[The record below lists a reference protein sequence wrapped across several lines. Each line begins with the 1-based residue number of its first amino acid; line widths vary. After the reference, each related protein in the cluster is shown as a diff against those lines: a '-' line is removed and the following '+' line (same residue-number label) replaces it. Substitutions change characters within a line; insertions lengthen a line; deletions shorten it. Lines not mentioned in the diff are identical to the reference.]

1 MSKHLEK
8 DVNQVRN
15 RILDLGEMVAESI
28 ETASAMIQNYDLVL
42 VNQVY
47 EVEHLIDKIEVEIEE
62 ECLKVLALHQPVSE
76 NLRFLIV
83 ILKVNNDLERMG
95 DQLKNI
101 AERIEYISDK
111 DSGISPDAIGR
122 LIPAWSVGF
131 TNSNRMRSQP
141 TLAGGY
147 LFVGTHNG
155 GVYALDQE
163 FGCMI
168 WHFNAAGEVRT
179 GISIDPWDPENS
191 DADPQI
197 YFGDVLGNVYAVKAR
212 TGDLVWR
219 DKADDHANAT
229 ITGAPSLHNGV
240 LYTPVSSLEL

>member
-47 EVEHLIDKIEVEIEE
+47 EVEQLIDKIEVEIEE

-83 ILKVNNDLERMG
+83 VLKVNNDLERMG

-111 DSGISPDAIGR
+111 DRVVADLNLHSMAELCSKMVKESIVALTQQDAK
-122 LIPAWSVGF
+122 
-131 TNSNRMRSQP
+131 
-141 TLAGGY
+141 
-147 LFVGTHNG
+147 
-155 GVYALDQE
+155 
-163 FGCMI
+163 
-168 WHFNAAGEVRT
+168 
-179 GISIDPWDPENS
+179 
-191 DADPQI
+191 
-197 YFGDVLGNVYAVKAR
+197 KAR
-212 TGDLVWR
+212 TVLELDDELDIMHAATYKTLTKVMLDKSESIRAALSLLTVSSNLERIGDL
-219 DKADDHANAT
+219 AT
-229 ITGAPSLHNGV
+229 NIAEEIISMEEGEIVRHKNLTEVPKS
-240 LYTPVSSLEL
+240 

>member
-83 ILKVNNDLERMG
+83 VLKVNNDLERMG

-111 DSGISPDAIGR
+111 DRVVADLNLHSMAELCSKMVKESIVALTQQDAK
-122 LIPAWSVGF
+122 
-131 TNSNRMRSQP
+131 
-141 TLAGGY
+141 
-147 LFVGTHNG
+147 
-155 GVYALDQE
+155 
-163 FGCMI
+163 
-168 WHFNAAGEVRT
+168 
-179 GISIDPWDPENS
+179 
-191 DADPQI
+191 
-197 YFGDVLGNVYAVKAR
+197 KAR
-212 TGDLVWR
+212 TVLELDDELDIMHAATYKTLTEVMLDKSESIRAALSLLTVSSNLERIGDL
-219 DKADDHANAT
+219 AT
-229 ITGAPSLHNGV
+229 NIAEEIISMEEGEIVRHKNLTEFPKS
-240 LYTPVSSLEL
+240 

>member
-15 RILDLGEMVAESI
+15 RILDLGEMVADSI

-47 EVEHLIDKIEVEIEE
+47 EVEHLIDTIEVEIEE

-83 ILKVNNDLERMG
+83 VLKVNNDLERMG

-111 DSGISPDAIGR
+111 DRVVADLNLHSMAELCSKMVKESIVALTQQDAKR
-122 LIPAWSVGF
+122 
-131 TNSNRMRSQP
+131 
-141 TLAGGY
+141 
-147 LFVGTHNG
+147 
-155 GVYALDQE
+155 
-163 FGCMI
+163 
-168 WHFNAAGEVRT
+168 
-179 GISIDPWDPENS
+179 
-191 DADPQI
+191 
-197 YFGDVLGNVYAVKAR
+197 AR
-212 TGDLVWR
+212 TVLKLDDELDIMHAATYKTLTKVMLEKSESIRAALSLLTVSSNLERIGDL
-219 DKADDHANAT
+219 AT
-229 ITGAPSLHNGV
+229 NIAEEIISMEEGEIVRHKNLT
-240 LYTPVSSLEL
+240 ELPKSEEI

>member
-15 RILDLGEMVAESI
+15 RILDLGEMVADSI

-47 EVEHLIDKIEVEIEE
+47 EVEHLIDTIEVEIEE

-83 ILKVNNDLERMG
+83 VLKVNNDLERMG

-111 DSGISPDAIGR
+111 DRVVADLNLHSMAELCSKMVKESIVALTQQDAKR
-122 LIPAWSVGF
+122 
-131 TNSNRMRSQP
+131 
-141 TLAGGY
+141 
-147 LFVGTHNG
+147 
-155 GVYALDQE
+155 
-163 FGCMI
+163 
-168 WHFNAAGEVRT
+168 
-179 GISIDPWDPENS
+179 
-191 DADPQI
+191 
-197 YFGDVLGNVYAVKAR
+197 AR
-212 TGDLVWR
+212 TVLKLDDELDIMHAATYKTLTKVMLEKSESIRAALSLLTVSSNLERIGDL
-219 DKADDHANAT
+219 AT
-229 ITGAPSLHNGV
+229 NIAEEIISMEEGEIAVS
-240 LYTPVSSLEL
+240 YTHLTLPTTPYV

>member
-83 ILKVNNDLERMG
+83 VLKVNNDLERMG

-111 DSGISPDAIGR
+111 DRVVADLNLHSMAELCSKMVKESIVALTQQDAK
-122 LIPAWSVGF
+122 
-131 TNSNRMRSQP
+131 
-141 TLAGGY
+141 
-147 LFVGTHNG
+147 
-155 GVYALDQE
+155 
-163 FGCMI
+163 
-168 WHFNAAGEVRT
+168 
-179 GISIDPWDPENS
+179 
-191 DADPQI
+191 
-197 YFGDVLGNVYAVKAR
+197 KAR
-212 TGDLVWR
+212 TVLELDDELDIMHAATYKTLTKVMLDKSESIRAALSLLTVSSNLERIGDL
-219 DKADDHANAT
+219 AT
-229 ITGAPSLHNGV
+229 NIAEEIISMEEGEIVRHKNLTEVPKS
-240 LYTPVSSLEL
+240 

>member
-15 RILDLGEMVAESI
+15 RILDLGEMVADSI

-47 EVEHLIDKIEVEIEE
+47 EVEHLIDTIEVEIEE

-83 ILKVNNDLERMG
+83 VLKVNNDLERMG

-111 DSGISPDAIGR
+111 DRVVADLNLHSMAELCSKMVKESIVALTQQDAKR
-122 LIPAWSVGF
+122 
-131 TNSNRMRSQP
+131 
-141 TLAGGY
+141 
-147 LFVGTHNG
+147 
-155 GVYALDQE
+155 
-163 FGCMI
+163 
-168 WHFNAAGEVRT
+168 
-179 GISIDPWDPENS
+179 
-191 DADPQI
+191 
-197 YFGDVLGNVYAVKAR
+197 AR
-212 TGDLVWR
+212 TVLKLDDELDIMHAATYKTLTKVMLDKSESIRAALSLLTVSSNLERIGDL
-219 DKADDHANAT
+219 AT
-229 ITGAPSLHNGV
+229 NIAEEIISMEEGEIVRHKNLTEVPES
-240 LYTPVSSLEL
+240 EEI

>member
-47 EVEHLIDKIEVEIEE
+47 EVEQLIDKIEVEIEE

-83 ILKVNNDLERMG
+83 VLKVNNDLERMG

-111 DSGISPDAIGR
+111 DRVVADLNLHSMAELCSKMVKESIVALTQQDAK
-122 LIPAWSVGF
+122 
-131 TNSNRMRSQP
+131 
-141 TLAGGY
+141 
-147 LFVGTHNG
+147 
-155 GVYALDQE
+155 
-163 FGCMI
+163 
-168 WHFNAAGEVRT
+168 
-179 GISIDPWDPENS
+179 
-191 DADPQI
+191 
-197 YFGDVLGNVYAVKAR
+197 KAR
-212 TGDLVWR
+212 TVLELDDELDIMHAATYKTLIKVMLDKSESIRAALSLLTVSSNLERIGDL
-219 DKADDHANAT
+219 AT
-229 ITGAPSLHNGV
+229 NIAEEIISMEEGEIVRHKNLTE
-240 LYTPVSSLEL
+240 VSKSSEL

>member
-42 VNQVY
+42 VDRVY
-47 EVEHLIDKIEVEIEE
+47 EVEHLIDTIEVEIEE

-83 ILKVNNDLERMG
+83 VLKVNNDLERMG

-111 DSGISPDAIGR
+111 DRVVADLNLHSMAELCSKMVKESIVALTQQDAKR
-122 LIPAWSVGF
+122 
-131 TNSNRMRSQP
+131 
-141 TLAGGY
+141 
-147 LFVGTHNG
+147 
-155 GVYALDQE
+155 
-163 FGCMI
+163 
-168 WHFNAAGEVRT
+168 
-179 GISIDPWDPENS
+179 
-191 DADPQI
+191 
-197 YFGDVLGNVYAVKAR
+197 AR
-212 TGDLVWR
+212 TVLKLDDELDIMHAATYKTLTKVMLEKSESIRAALSLLTVSSNLERIGDL
-219 DKADDHANAT
+219 AT
-229 ITGAPSLHNGV
+229 NIAEEIISMEEGEIVRHKNLAE
-240 LYTPVSSLEL
+240 VSKSGQI

>member
-111 DSGISPDAIGR
+111 DRVVADLNLHSMAELCSKMVKESIVALTQQDAK
-122 LIPAWSVGF
+122 
-131 TNSNRMRSQP
+131 
-141 TLAGGY
+141 
-147 LFVGTHNG
+147 
-155 GVYALDQE
+155 
-163 FGCMI
+163 
-168 WHFNAAGEVRT
+168 
-179 GISIDPWDPENS
+179 
-191 DADPQI
+191 
-197 YFGDVLGNVYAVKAR
+197 KAR
-212 TGDLVWR
+212 TVLELDDELDIMHAATYKTLTKVMLDRSESIRAALSLLTVSSNLERIGDL
-219 DKADDHANAT
+219 AT
-229 ITGAPSLHNGV
+229 NIAEEIISMEEGEIVRHKNLTE
-240 LYTPVSSLEL
+240 VSKSSEL

>member
-15 RILDLGEMVAESI
+15 RILDLGEMVADSI

-47 EVEHLIDKIEVEIEE
+47 EVEYLIDTIEVEIEE

-83 ILKVNNDLERMG
+83 VLKVNNDLERMG

-111 DSGISPDAIGR
+111 DRVVADLNLHSMAELCSKMVKESIVALTQQDAKR
-122 LIPAWSVGF
+122 
-131 TNSNRMRSQP
+131 
-141 TLAGGY
+141 
-147 LFVGTHNG
+147 
-155 GVYALDQE
+155 
-163 FGCMI
+163 
-168 WHFNAAGEVRT
+168 
-179 GISIDPWDPENS
+179 
-191 DADPQI
+191 
-197 YFGDVLGNVYAVKAR
+197 AR
-212 TGDLVWR
+212 TVLKLDDELDIMHAATYKTLTKVMLEKSESIRAALSLLTVSSNLERIGDL
-219 DKADDHANAT
+219 AT
-229 ITGAPSLHNGV
+229 NIAEEIISMEEGEIVRHKNLAE
-240 LYTPVSSLEL
+240 VSKSGQI

>member
-15 RILDLGEMVAESI
+15 RILDLGEMVADSI

-47 EVEHLIDKIEVEIEE
+47 EVEHLIDTIEVEIEE

-83 ILKVNNDLERMG
+83 VLKVNNDLERMG

-111 DSGISPDAIGR
+111 DRVVADLNLHSMAELCSKMVKESIVALTQQDAKR
-122 LIPAWSVGF
+122 
-131 TNSNRMRSQP
+131 
-141 TLAGGY
+141 
-147 LFVGTHNG
+147 
-155 GVYALDQE
+155 
-163 FGCMI
+163 
-168 WHFNAAGEVRT
+168 
-179 GISIDPWDPENS
+179 
-191 DADPQI
+191 
-197 YFGDVLGNVYAVKAR
+197 AR
-212 TGDLVWR
+212 TVLKLDDELDIMHAATYKTLIKVMLEKSESIRAALSLLTVSSNLERIGDL
-219 DKADDHANAT
+219 AT
-229 ITGAPSLHNGV
+229 NIAEEIISMEEGEIVRHKNLT
-240 LYTPVSSLEL
+240 ELPKSEEI

>member
-15 RILDLGEMVAESI
+15 RILDLGEMVADSI

-47 EVEHLIDKIEVEIEE
+47 EVEHLIDTIEVEIEE

-83 ILKVNNDLERMG
+83 VLKVNNDLERMG

-111 DSGISPDAIGR
+111 DRVVADLNLHSMAELCSKMVKESIVALTQQDAKRARAVLKLDDELDIMHAATYKTLTKVMLDKSESIR
-122 LIPAWSVGF
+122 AALSLLTVS
-131 TNSNRMRSQP
+131 SNLER
-141 TLAGGY
+141 
-147 LFVGTHNG
+147 
-155 GVYALDQE
+155 
-163 FGCMI
+163 I
-168 WHFNAAGEVRT
+168 
-179 GISIDPWDPENS
+179 
-191 DADPQI
+191 
-197 YFGDVLGNVYAVKAR
+197 
-212 TGDLVWR
+212 GDL
-219 DKADDHANAT
+219 AT
-229 ITGAPSLHNGV
+229 NIAEEIISMEEGEIVRHKNLTEVPES
-240 LYTPVSSLEL
+240 EEI

>member
-15 RILDLGEMVAESI
+15 RILDLGEMVAEGI

-62 ECLKVLALHQPVSE
+62 ECLKILALHQPVSE

-83 ILKVNNDLERMG
+83 VLKVNNDLERMG

-111 DSGISPDAIGR
+111 DRVVADLNLHSMAELCARMVKESIVALTQQDAK
-122 LIPAWSVGF
+122 
-131 TNSNRMRSQP
+131 
-141 TLAGGY
+141 
-147 LFVGTHNG
+147 
-155 GVYALDQE
+155 
-163 FGCMI
+163 
-168 WHFNAAGEVRT
+168 
-179 GISIDPWDPENS
+179 
-191 DADPQI
+191 
-197 YFGDVLGNVYAVKAR
+197 KAR
-212 TGDLVWR
+212 TILELDDELDIMHAATYKTLIKVMLDKSESIRAALSLLTVSSNLERIGDL
-219 DKADDHANAT
+219 AT
-229 ITGAPSLHNGV
+229 NIAEEIISMEEGEIVRHKNLTE
-240 LYTPVSSLEL
+240 VSKS

>member
-62 ECLKVLALHQPVSE
+62 ECLKILALHQPVSE

-83 ILKVNNDLERMG
+83 VLKVNNDLERMG

-111 DSGISPDAIGR
+111 DRVVADLNLHSMAELCSKMVKESIVALTQQDAK
-122 LIPAWSVGF
+122 
-131 TNSNRMRSQP
+131 
-141 TLAGGY
+141 
-147 LFVGTHNG
+147 
-155 GVYALDQE
+155 
-163 FGCMI
+163 
-168 WHFNAAGEVRT
+168 
-179 GISIDPWDPENS
+179 
-191 DADPQI
+191 
-197 YFGDVLGNVYAVKAR
+197 KAR
-212 TGDLVWR
+212 TVLELDDELDIMHAATYKTLTKVMLDKSESIRAALSLLTVSSNLERIGDL
-219 DKADDHANAT
+219 AT
-229 ITGAPSLHNGV
+229 NIAEEIISMEEGEIVRHKNLTE
-240 LYTPVSSLEL
+240 VSKS

>member
-15 RILDLGEMVAESI
+15 QILDLGEMVADSI

-47 EVEHLIDKIEVEIEE
+47 EVEHLIDTIEVEIEE

-83 ILKVNNDLERMG
+83 VLKVNNDLERMG

-111 DSGISPDAIGR
+111 DRVVADLNLHYMAQLCSKMVKESIVALTQQDAKR
-122 LIPAWSVGF
+122 
-131 TNSNRMRSQP
+131 
-141 TLAGGY
+141 
-147 LFVGTHNG
+147 
-155 GVYALDQE
+155 
-163 FGCMI
+163 
-168 WHFNAAGEVRT
+168 
-179 GISIDPWDPENS
+179 
-191 DADPQI
+191 
-197 YFGDVLGNVYAVKAR
+197 AR
-212 TGDLVWR
+212 TVLKLDDELDIMHAATYKTLTKVMLEKSESIRAALSLLTVSSNLERIGDL
-219 DKADDHANAT
+219 AT
-229 ITGAPSLHNGV
+229 NIAEEIISMEEGEIVRHKNLT
-240 LYTPVSSLEL
+240 ELPKSEEI

>member
-15 RILDLGEMVAESI
+15 RILDLGEMVADSI

-47 EVEHLIDKIEVEIEE
+47 EVEHLIDTIEVEIEE

-83 ILKVNNDLERMG
+83 VLKVNNDLERMG

-111 DSGISPDAIGR
+111 DRVVADLNLHYMAQLCSKMVKESIVALTQQDAKR
-122 LIPAWSVGF
+122 
-131 TNSNRMRSQP
+131 
-141 TLAGGY
+141 
-147 LFVGTHNG
+147 
-155 GVYALDQE
+155 
-163 FGCMI
+163 
-168 WHFNAAGEVRT
+168 
-179 GISIDPWDPENS
+179 
-191 DADPQI
+191 
-197 YFGDVLGNVYAVKAR
+197 AR
-212 TGDLVWR
+212 TVLKLDDELDIMHAATYKTLTKVMLEKSESIRAALSLLTVSSNLERIGDL
-219 DKADDHANAT
+219 AT
-229 ITGAPSLHNGV
+229 NIAEEIISMEEGEIVRHKNLTEFPKS
-240 LYTPVSSLEL
+240 EEI

>member
-47 EVEHLIDKIEVEIEE
+47 EDEHLIDRIEVEIEE
-62 ECLKVLALHQPVSE
+62 ECLKILALHQPVSE

-83 ILKVNNDLERMG
+83 VLKVNNDLERMG

-111 DSGISPDAIGR
+111 DRVVADLNLHSMAELCSKMVKESIVALTQQDAK
-122 LIPAWSVGF
+122 
-131 TNSNRMRSQP
+131 
-141 TLAGGY
+141 
-147 LFVGTHNG
+147 
-155 GVYALDQE
+155 
-163 FGCMI
+163 
-168 WHFNAAGEVRT
+168 
-179 GISIDPWDPENS
+179 
-191 DADPQI
+191 
-197 YFGDVLGNVYAVKAR
+197 KAR
-212 TGDLVWR
+212 TVLELDDELDIMHAATYKTLTKVMLDKSESIRAALSLLTVSSNLERIGDL
-219 DKADDHANAT
+219 AT
-229 ITGAPSLHNGV
+229 NIAEEIISMEEGEIVRHKNLTE
-240 LYTPVSSLEL
+240 VSKS

>member
-15 RILDLGEMVAESI
+15 RILDLGEMVAEGI

-83 ILKVNNDLERMG
+83 VLKVNNDLERMG

-111 DSGISPDAIGR
+111 DRVVADLNLHSMAELCSKMVKESIVALTQQDAK
-122 LIPAWSVGF
+122 
-131 TNSNRMRSQP
+131 
-141 TLAGGY
+141 
-147 LFVGTHNG
+147 
-155 GVYALDQE
+155 
-163 FGCMI
+163 
-168 WHFNAAGEVRT
+168 
-179 GISIDPWDPENS
+179 
-191 DADPQI
+191 
-197 YFGDVLGNVYAVKAR
+197 KAR
-212 TGDLVWR
+212 TVLELDDELDIMHAATYKTLTKVMLDKSESIRAALSLLTVSSNLERIGDL
-219 DKADDHANAT
+219 AT
-229 ITGAPSLHNGV
+229 NIAEEIISMEEGEIVRHKNLTE
-240 LYTPVSSLEL
+240 VSKS

>member
-83 ILKVNNDLERMG
+83 VLKVNNDLERMG

-111 DSGISPDAIGR
+111 DRVVADLNLHSMAELCSKMVKESIVALTQQDAK
-122 LIPAWSVGF
+122 
-131 TNSNRMRSQP
+131 
-141 TLAGGY
+141 
-147 LFVGTHNG
+147 
-155 GVYALDQE
+155 
-163 FGCMI
+163 
-168 WHFNAAGEVRT
+168 
-179 GISIDPWDPENS
+179 
-191 DADPQI
+191 
-197 YFGDVLGNVYAVKAR
+197 KAR
-212 TGDLVWR
+212 TVLELDDELDIMHAATYKTLIKVMLDKSESIRAALSLLTVSSNLERIGDL
-219 DKADDHANAT
+219 AT
-229 ITGAPSLHNGV
+229 NIAEEIISMEEGEIVRHKNLTE
-240 LYTPVSSLEL
+240 VSKSSEL

>member
-47 EVEHLIDKIEVEIEE
+47 KVEHLIDRIEVEIEE
-62 ECLKVLALHQPVSE
+62 ECLKILALHQPVSE

-83 ILKVNNDLERMG
+83 VLKVNNDLERMG

-111 DSGISPDAIGR
+111 DRVVADLNLHSMAELCS
-122 LIPAWSVGF
+122 
-131 TNSNRMRSQP
+131 RMVKESI
-141 TLAGGY
+141 
-147 LFVGTHNG
+147 V
-155 GVYALDQE
+155 ALTQQDE
-163 FGCMI
+163 K
-168 WHFNAAGEVRT
+168 
-179 GISIDPWDPENS
+179 
-191 DADPQI
+191 
-197 YFGDVLGNVYAVKAR
+197 KAR
-212 TGDLVWR
+212 TILELDDELDIMHAATYKTLTKVMLDKSESIRAALSLLTVSSNLERIGDL
-219 DKADDHANAT
+219 AT
-229 ITGAPSLHNGV
+229 NIAEEIISMEEGEIVRHKNLTE
-240 LYTPVSSLEL
+240 VSKS

>member
-47 EVEHLIDKIEVEIEE
+47 EVEHLIDRIEVEIEE
-62 ECLKVLALHQPVSE
+62 ECLKILALHQPVSE

-83 ILKVNNDLERMG
+83 VLKVNNDLERMG

-111 DSGISPDAIGR
+111 DRVVADLNLHSMAELCSKMVKESIVALTQQDAK
-122 LIPAWSVGF
+122 
-131 TNSNRMRSQP
+131 
-141 TLAGGY
+141 
-147 LFVGTHNG
+147 
-155 GVYALDQE
+155 
-163 FGCMI
+163 
-168 WHFNAAGEVRT
+168 
-179 GISIDPWDPENS
+179 
-191 DADPQI
+191 
-197 YFGDVLGNVYAVKAR
+197 KAR
-212 TGDLVWR
+212 TVLELDDELDIMHAATYKTLTKVMLDKSESIRAALSLLTVSSNLERIGDL
-219 DKADDHANAT
+219 AT
-229 ITGAPSLHNGV
+229 NIAEEIISMEEGEIVRHKNLTE
-240 LYTPVSSLEL
+240 VSKS

>member
-47 EVEHLIDKIEVEIEE
+47 EVEHLIDRIEVEIEE
-62 ECLKVLALHQPVSE
+62 ECLKILALHQPVSE

-83 ILKVNNDLERMG
+83 VLKVNNDLERMG

-111 DSGISPDAIGR
+111 DRVVADLNLHSMAELCSRMVKESIVALTQQDAK
-122 LIPAWSVGF
+122 
-131 TNSNRMRSQP
+131 
-141 TLAGGY
+141 
-147 LFVGTHNG
+147 
-155 GVYALDQE
+155 
-163 FGCMI
+163 
-168 WHFNAAGEVRT
+168 
-179 GISIDPWDPENS
+179 
-191 DADPQI
+191 
-197 YFGDVLGNVYAVKAR
+197 KAR
-212 TGDLVWR
+212 TVLELDDELDIMHAATYRTLTKVMLDKSESIRAALSLLTVSSNLERIGDL
-219 DKADDHANAT
+219 AT
-229 ITGAPSLHNGV
+229 NIAEEIISMEEGEIVRHKNLTE
-240 LYTPVSSLEL
+240 VSKS

>member
-15 RILDLGEMVAESI
+15 RILDLGEMVADSI

-47 EVEHLIDKIEVEIEE
+47 EVEHLIDTIEVEIEE

-83 ILKVNNDLERMG
+83 VLKVNNDLERMG

-111 DSGISPDAIGR
+111 DRVVADLNLHYMAQLCSKMVKESIVALTQQDAKR
-122 LIPAWSVGF
+122 
-131 TNSNRMRSQP
+131 
-141 TLAGGY
+141 
-147 LFVGTHNG
+147 
-155 GVYALDQE
+155 
-163 FGCMI
+163 
-168 WHFNAAGEVRT
+168 
-179 GISIDPWDPENS
+179 
-191 DADPQI
+191 
-197 YFGDVLGNVYAVKAR
+197 AR
-212 TGDLVWR
+212 TVLKLDDELDIMHAATYKTLTKVMLEKSESIRAALSLLTVSSNLERIGDL
-219 DKADDHANAT
+219 AT
-229 ITGAPSLHNGV
+229 NIAEEIISMEEGEIVRHKNLT
-240 LYTPVSSLEL
+240 ELPKSEEI

>member
-15 RILDLGEMVAESI
+15 RILDLGEMVAEGI

-83 ILKVNNDLERMG
+83 VLKVNNDLERMG

-111 DSGISPDAIGR
+111 DRVVADLNLHSMAELCSKMVKESIVALTQQDAK
-122 LIPAWSVGF
+122 
-131 TNSNRMRSQP
+131 
-141 TLAGGY
+141 
-147 LFVGTHNG
+147 
-155 GVYALDQE
+155 
-163 FGCMI
+163 
-168 WHFNAAGEVRT
+168 
-179 GISIDPWDPENS
+179 
-191 DADPQI
+191 
-197 YFGDVLGNVYAVKAR
+197 KAR
-212 TGDLVWR
+212 KVLELDDELDIMHAATYKTLTKVMLDKSESIRAALSLLTVSSNLERIGDL
-219 DKADDHANAT
+219 AT
-229 ITGAPSLHNGV
+229 NIAEEIISMEEGEIVRHKNLTE
-240 LYTPVSSLEL
+240 VSKS

>member
-47 EVEHLIDKIEVEIEE
+47 EVEQLIDKIEVEIEE

-83 ILKVNNDLERMG
+83 VLKVNNDLERMG

-111 DSGISPDAIGR
+111 DRVVADLNLHSMAELCSKMVKESIVALTQQDAK
-122 LIPAWSVGF
+122 
-131 TNSNRMRSQP
+131 
-141 TLAGGY
+141 
-147 LFVGTHNG
+147 
-155 GVYALDQE
+155 
-163 FGCMI
+163 
-168 WHFNAAGEVRT
+168 
-179 GISIDPWDPENS
+179 
-191 DADPQI
+191 
-197 YFGDVLGNVYAVKAR
+197 KAR
-212 TGDLVWR
+212 TVLELDDELDIMHAATYKTLTKVMLDKSESIRAALSLLTVSSNLERIGDL
-219 DKADDHANAT
+219 AT
-229 ITGAPSLHNGV
+229 NIAEEIISMEEGEIVRHKNLTE
-240 LYTPVSSLEL
+240 VSKSSEL

>member
-83 ILKVNNDLERMG
+83 VLKVNNDLERMG

-111 DSGISPDAIGR
+111 DRVVADLNLHSMAELCSKMVKESI
-122 LIPAWSVGF
+122 V
-131 TNSNRMRSQP
+131 
-141 TLAGGY
+141 
-147 LFVGTHNG
+147 
-155 GVYALDQE
+155 ALTQQD
-163 FGCMI
+163 
-168 WHFNAAGEVRT
+168 
-179 GISIDPWDPENS
+179 SK
-191 DADPQI
+191 
-197 YFGDVLGNVYAVKAR
+197 KAR
-212 TGDLVWR
+212 TVLALDDELDIMHAATYKTLTKVMLDKSESIRAALSLLTVSSNLERIGDL
-219 DKADDHANAT
+219 AT
-229 ITGAPSLHNGV
+229 NIAEEIISMEEGEIVRHKNLTEVPKS
-240 LYTPVSSLEL
+240 

>member
-15 RILDLGEMVAESI
+15 RILDLGEMVADSI

-47 EVEHLIDKIEVEIEE
+47 EVEHLIDTVEVEIEE

-83 ILKVNNDLERMG
+83 VLKVNNDLERMG

-111 DSGISPDAIGR
+111 DRVVADLNLHSMAELCSKMVKESIVALTQQDAKRARAVLKLDDELDIMHAATYKTLTKVMLDKSESIR
-122 LIPAWSVGF
+122 AALSLLTVS
-131 TNSNRMRSQP
+131 SNLER
-141 TLAGGY
+141 
-147 LFVGTHNG
+147 
-155 GVYALDQE
+155 
-163 FGCMI
+163 I
-168 WHFNAAGEVRT
+168 
-179 GISIDPWDPENS
+179 
-191 DADPQI
+191 
-197 YFGDVLGNVYAVKAR
+197 
-212 TGDLVWR
+212 GDL
-219 DKADDHANAT
+219 AT
-229 ITGAPSLHNGV
+229 NIAEEIISMEEGEIVRHKNLTEVPES
-240 LYTPVSSLEL
+240 EEI

>member
-47 EVEHLIDKIEVEIEE
+47 EVEHLIDRIEVEIEE
-62 ECLKVLALHQPVSE
+62 ECLKILALHQPVSE

-83 ILKVNNDLERMG
+83 VLKVNNDLERMG

-111 DSGISPDAIGR
+111 DRVVADLNLHSMAELCSRMVKESIVALTQQDAK
-122 LIPAWSVGF
+122 
-131 TNSNRMRSQP
+131 
-141 TLAGGY
+141 
-147 LFVGTHNG
+147 
-155 GVYALDQE
+155 
-163 FGCMI
+163 
-168 WHFNAAGEVRT
+168 
-179 GISIDPWDPENS
+179 
-191 DADPQI
+191 
-197 YFGDVLGNVYAVKAR
+197 KAR
-212 TGDLVWR
+212 TILELDDELDIMHAATYRTLTKVMLDKSESIRAALSLLTVSSNLERIGDL
-219 DKADDHANAT
+219 AT
-229 ITGAPSLHNGV
+229 NIAEEIISMEEGEIVRHKNLTE
-240 LYTPVSSLEL
+240 VSKS

>member
-47 EVEHLIDKIEVEIEE
+47 EVEHLIDRIEVEIEE
-62 ECLKVLALHQPVSE
+62 ECLKILALHQPVSE

-83 ILKVNNDLERMG
+83 VLKVNNDLERMG

-111 DSGISPDAIGR
+111 DRVVADLNLHSMAELCSRMVKESIVALTQQDAK
-122 LIPAWSVGF
+122 
-131 TNSNRMRSQP
+131 
-141 TLAGGY
+141 
-147 LFVGTHNG
+147 
-155 GVYALDQE
+155 
-163 FGCMI
+163 
-168 WHFNAAGEVRT
+168 
-179 GISIDPWDPENS
+179 
-191 DADPQI
+191 
-197 YFGDVLGNVYAVKAR
+197 KAR
-212 TGDLVWR
+212 TVLALDDELDIMHAATYKTLTKVMLDKSESIRAALSLLTVSSNLERIGDL
-219 DKADDHANAT
+219 AT
-229 ITGAPSLHNGV
+229 NIAEEIISMEEGEIVRHKNLTE
-240 LYTPVSSLEL
+240 VSKS